1 MIKVLGENYY
11 FDLDKIEEYLD
22 MTIKSDEDIE
32 DDEFSGSTDMKI
44 NVIKFEMVKMLMDT
58 ILTEHE
64 EIDEQLGMKSSS
76 NTSIPFRLAFNSLLN
91 KKLINHY

>member
-11 FDLDKIEEYLD
+11 IDLDKVEEYID
-22 MTIKSDEDIE
+22 MSSQVDDEDVE
-32 DDEFSGSTDMKI
+32 TMSGSTEIKI
-44 NVIKFEMVKMLMDT
+44 NIIKFEMVKMLMDT
-58 ILTEHE
+58 VLTEHE
-64 EIDEQLGMKSSS
+64 EVDEKLGLKSST